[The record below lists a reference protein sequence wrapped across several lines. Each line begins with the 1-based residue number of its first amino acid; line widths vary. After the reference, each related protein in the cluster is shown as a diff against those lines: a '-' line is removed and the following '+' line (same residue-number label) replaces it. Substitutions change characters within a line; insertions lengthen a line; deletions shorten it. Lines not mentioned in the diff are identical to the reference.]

1 MEITEIPKWVK
12 RVGGIGRLQKPTL
25 FICKDCVDN
34 IMIHGIFGPYYITVD
49 LAMKKNELE
58 NEKSFIDYLVKTI
71 KDKNLASLEI
81 TRTLE
86 DKHRLKIKI
95 NNSVSSYAHQERK
108 TVRVDY
114 ESSEKEEFISKD
126 TPQKLV
132 LDNNVIKSPM
142 VGTVYLSPSP
152 EEATFIHVGKKVKKG
167 DTILIIE
174 AMKTMNQIP
183 STLEGTVK
191 EILVSNESPVEFDT
205 PLVVIE
211 A

>member
-1 MEITEIPKWVK
+1 MVFLADIILLWT
-12 RVGGIGRLQKPTL
+12 
-25 FICKDCVDN
+25 
-34 IMIHGIFGPYYITVD
+34 

-71 KDKNLASLEI
+71 KDKNLSSLEI

-86 DKHRLKIKI
+86 DRHRLKIKI
-95 NNSVSSYAHQERK
+95 NNSVSSHAHQERK

-114 ESSEKEEFISKD
+114 ESAEKEEFISKD

-132 LDNNVIKSPM
+132 SDNNVIKSPM

-211 A
+211 T

>member
-1 MEITEIPKWVK
+1 
-12 RVGGIGRLQKPTL
+12 
-25 FICKDCVDN
+25 
-34 IMIHGIFGPYYITVD
+34 
-49 LAMKKNELE
+49 MKKNELE
-58 NEKSFIDYLVKTI
+58 TEKSFIDYLVKTL
-71 KDKNLASLEI
+71 KDKNLSSLEI
-81 TRTLE
+81 TRTLA

-95 NNSVSSYAHQERK
+95 NNTASFPAHKERG

-114 ESSEKEEFISKD
+114 GSPEKEEFNPKD

-132 LDNNVIKSPM
+132 SDNNIIKSPM
-142 VGTVYLSPSP
+142 VGTIYLSPSP
-152 EEATFIHVGKKVKKG
+152 EEPTFIHVGKKVKKG

-211 A
+211 T